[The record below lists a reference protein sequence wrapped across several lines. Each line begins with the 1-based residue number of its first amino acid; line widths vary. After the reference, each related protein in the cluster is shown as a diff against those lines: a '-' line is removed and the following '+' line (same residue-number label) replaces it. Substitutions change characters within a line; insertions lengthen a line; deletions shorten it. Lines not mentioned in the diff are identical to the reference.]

1 MEIQCVNKIQIP
13 KKELYVQKNEYN
25 KKSKTQRNW
34 SMTQRVQRS
43 HNHHRHYHRSGTSKE
58 KPPRYISGL
67 RILKKASGKYNYKNK
82 NWEWDKVT
90 WRFDQSKNVYYSNR
104 DYPNHFWNASNWK
117 KSIKKKEQRNGA
129 AGIILLRPEPRSGE
143 YNVFVVQCYKNKFG
157 FPKGKRNYEES
168 FFTAALREFKEETGT
183 QLTFEQKTFKRIE
196 INSRYKDDEILNKYI
211 TKKIVF
217 YVIEVPIDFQIRTKP
232 EADVEITSFG
242 WVPFKNLPFLFKLS
256 KVAQSVYPLIEEYI
270 ALRRTPSGVH
280 IALRR
285 THSLT

>member
-13 KKELYVQKNEYN
+13 KKENIQKKGPPWTSTTTTSRY
-25 KKSKTQRNW
+25 
-34 SMTQRVQRS
+34 
-43 HNHHRHYHRSGTSKE
+43 HHCNGGPHPRGGPVYSRPRSGGRCPGPHRKQ
-58 KPPRYISGL
+58 
-67 RILKKASGKYNYKNK
+67 RILKKASGKYNPKNK

-129 AGIILLRPEPRSGE
+129 AGIILLRPGKTGG
-143 YNVFVVQCYKNKFG
+143 YDVFVVQCYKNKFG

-217 YVIEVPIDFQIRTKP
+217 YVLVVPTDFEIRTKP

-242 WVPFKNLPFLFKLS
+242 WVPFKKLPFIFKLS
-256 KVAQSVYPLIEEYI
+256 KVAQSVYPLIEEYT

-280 IALRR
+280 I
-285 THSLT
+285 H